1 MDCTFVDHEYRKNG
15 DVSESIMQ
23 GEDMSADDDFDE
35 QMMEEEDMA
44 SGSGGNTG
52 GGCGTC
58 LLWTLLLSAGIV
70 GLIAGIGRLIA

>member
-1 MDCTFVDHEYRKNG
+1 
-15 DVSESIMQ
+15 
-23 GEDMSADDDFDE
+23 MSADDDFDE

>member
-1 MDCTFVDHEYRKNG
+1 
-15 DVSESIMQ
+15 
-23 GEDMSADDDFDE
+23 MSADDDFDE

-58 LLWTLLLSAGIV
+58 LLWALLLPAGIV
-70 GLIAGIGRLIA
+70 GLIAEIGRLIA